1 LKLSNSESG
10 CEVAVLQLMLNQRQP
25 TVSCRS
31 AKKKNVCFPAFYSV
45 SNLCFTVGNRAAV
58 QNCLSARGQLKS
70 TIFAHP

>member
-31 AKKKNVCFPAFYSV
+31 AKKRTCAFQLFIPFQTSV
-45 SNLCFTVGNRAAV
+45 SLLETERLFRIVFPRAD
-58 QNCLSARGQLKS
+58 S
-70 TIFAHP
+70 